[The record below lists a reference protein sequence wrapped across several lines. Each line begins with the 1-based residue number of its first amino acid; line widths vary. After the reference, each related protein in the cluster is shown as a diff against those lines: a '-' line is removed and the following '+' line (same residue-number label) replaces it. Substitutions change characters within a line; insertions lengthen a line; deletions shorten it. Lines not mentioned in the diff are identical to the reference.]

1 MNLENL
7 NPIAIRVDTTGGVLV
22 RDESLDFQAW
32 IDVEVDDEGELW
44 VDWNKYI
51 FYHHNAEDMREQEMQ
66 KNPYIF
72 MAFSDTASS
81 KLETL
86 GYIEYDS
93 ETDKFKQLKE
103 FKVWDI
109 KEN

>member
-32 IDVEVDDEGELW
+32 IDVWIENDDVRL
-44 VDWNKYI
+44 DWNKYI
-51 FYHHNAEDMREQEMQ
+51 FHHHNYEDMREQEMQ
-66 KNPYIF
+66 KNCDLF
-72 MAFSDTASS
+72 DAFTSVAVY
-81 KLETL
+81 KLEEL
-86 GYIEYDS
+86 GYIGQYNEKG
-93 ETDKFKQLKE
+93 EWKQFKDFGE
-103 FKVWDI
+103 VWDI